1 MGRNVYNQSKM
12 MMEDTHMQDYM
23 NKLHNAAAYIREMV
37 GEAEIGVILG
47 SGLGDYVEALE
58 DAKYV
63 DYKDIPGFPHSTA
76 PGHAGRWWTGKLHG
90 KRVCMMQGRFH
101 AYEGWTME
109 DVTMPVRVMSLLGVK
124 TLFVTNAA
132 GGVNLNFSQGCLM
145 IISDFINM
153 SGKNPLIGPNLSEFG
168 VRFPD
173 MSHAYDVELIKL
185 CEQQA
190 EKLGVN
196 VEKGVYMWMNGPCYE
211 TPAEIRMARVLGADA
226 VGMSTVPETIVARH
240 CGIRVLGVSC
250 ITNMAAGILDVL
262 LDEQEVID
270 TAARVKGTF
279 RALLDATIEA
289 L

>member
-1 MGRNVYNQSKM
+1 
-12 MMEDTHMQDYM
+12 MQDYM
-23 NKLHNAAAYIREMV
+23 NKLHAAADYIREKV
-37 GEAEIGVILG
+37 GGAEVGVILG

-58 DAKYV
+58 GTTHVHSQDV
-63 DYKDIPGFPHSTA
+63 PGAPPPAA
-76 PGHAGRWWTGKLHG
+76 PGRGGGGWTGKLDG

-101 AYEGWTME
+101 AYEGWSMQE
-109 DVTMPVRVMSLLGVK
+109 VTMPVRVMSLLGVK

-132 GGVNLNFSQGCLM
+132 GGVNMDFSQGCLM

-153 SGKNPLIGPNLSEFG
+153 SGKNPLTGANLSEFG

-173 MSHAYDVELIKL
+173 MSHAYDLDLIAL
-185 CEQQA
+185 CEKQA
-190 EKLGVN
+190 EKLGVS
-196 VEKGVYMWMNGPCYE
+196 VQKGVYMWMNGPAYE
-211 TPAEIRMARVLGADA
+211 TPAEIRMARILGADA

-240 CGIRVLGVSC
+240 CGMRVLGVSC

-289 L
+289 M